1 MEMSG
6 NFQQEMPTHAFDC
19 GMQCGSLCSPVP
31 VQTPYASGCAGM
43 WPSSPLPAQI
53 NHLPHIQKPS
63 GVTGRTRRWSEE
75 YDPPLQ
81 SPASPP
87 VELRIFCPV
96 QGSRHRRAAKALQSS
111 RSLSTSRTRMRK
123 ASSPL
128 SHAKFELAAV
138 AALCRPGSAA
148 PASPRCLRQQQPH
161 FPPAASFVPGRQRLP
176 WSSSSPSA
184 SEGPA
189 FSPAGDPSACVLR
202 RTGKEGSNRC
212 NEDQLS
218 LSSKQIPWTPVD
230 SLPPGLP
237 SHAPPALN
245 EPRQQPE
252 GDTRWACVNSAK
264 IAAVKGQSTALNDV
278 TSGQLSS
285 SPLRRWQFLPLE
297 GTSTHESIFR
307 PQESPVRRVAAAG
320 ITCKGFP
327 YIAATKKPS
336 SSNVVLLPNKVE
348 YPPASAEPFVPHW
361 QAPLPAGYQS
371 IGPVPIEDQVS
382 PSSFSRDEARHE
394 QAADV
399 ITTFTTDRFWQLM
412 DVLGELQ
419 RGPTSLACSSVT
431 FDSVLLPGGEL
442 QYALI
447 EKGSFGRVFMG
458 THQGSKVAIKVPVE
472 EMLRSDSAGVM
483 ERTLNEWQILSM
495 CQHPNIVKL
504 VGGIVHGPFDVWL
517 VTHLANG
524 SDLHSRKY
532 SRDPLVQRT
541 ITPENGLYMC
551 RQLAAVVAYLHAPIP
566 GYKPV
571 IVHRD
576 IKPENVL
583 IADDWS
589 IQLCDFGDAEA
600 SPDGRVSR
608 ISGATWFYAPA
619 ELLRSSPV
627 ECTLSDPEAQLP
639 TFNEKW
645 DVWSMGCVFQ
655 EMFGLLNPMH
665 VHISS
670 RDSPPVI
677 YQKLR
682 AKAVVGALVPEIAK
696 EIQGIA
702 RTIIA
707 RCLEPDPDLRPSA
720 AEVLQMWSANDHEI
734 LKDISLGLGNYKDNP
749 MQGMQG
755 TRICPS
761 TTLRTY

>member
-1 MEMSG
+1 MAGTFLQELPKHGLGSAMHCSG
-6 NFQQEMPTHAFDC
+6 
-19 GMQCGSLCSPVP
+19 LCSPAP
-31 VQTPYASGCAGM
+31 CASRGAGM
-43 WPSSPLPAQI
+43 WPSSPLPGRM
-53 NHLPHIQKPS
+53 NHPSCLQKPNC
-63 GVTGRTRRWSEE
+63 VEPQVRRYGEE
-75 YDPPLQ
+75 YEHPGQ
-81 SPASPP
+81 QPASPP

-96 QGSRHRRAAKALQSS
+96 QASKQRRGAKPLHSS
-111 RSLSTSRTRMRK
+111 RSLSNSRTRIRR
-123 ASSPL
+123 ASPS
-128 SHAKFELAAV
+128 SSSVKFELAAV
-138 AALCRPGSAA
+138 AALCKPGSAA
-148 PASPRCLRQQQPH
+148 PAPPRCVRQQPH
-161 FPPAASFVPGRQRLP
+161 FPSAASFVPNRQRPP
-176 WSSSSPSA
+176 WTGGSHSAEKHGFWPASDSS
-184 SEGPA
+184 G
-189 FSPAGDPSACVLR
+189 CVIR
-202 RTGKEGSNRC
+202 RTGTEGSTRFNA
-212 NEDQLS
+212 E
-218 LSSKQIPWTPVD
+218 QISPTSQELPWTPVGP
-230 SLPPGLP
+230 LPPASPRDVLE
-237 SHAPPALN
+237 
-245 EPRQQPE
+245 EPRQPPE
-252 GDTRWACVNSAK
+252 ADTRRARVSPPIMSGGKEEGNAF
-264 IAAVKGQSTALNDV
+264 NM
-278 TSGQLSS
+278 TSGQLRS

-297 GTSTHESIFR
+297 GTGTHESPYR
-307 PQESPVRRVAAAG
+307 PQDSPVRRVAAAG

-327 YIAATKKPS
+327 YIAATQRPS
-336 SSNVVLLPNKVE
+336 SSNSVLLPNNAG
-348 YPPASAEPFVPHW
+348 YPPARVEAFVPQW
-361 QAPLPAGYQS
+361 QAPLPAGCRS
-371 IGPVPIEDQVS
+371 IGPVPVEDRAT
-382 PSSFSRDEARHE
+382 PLSFSRKEAQQLDNE
-394 QAADV
+394 EASNIV
-399 ITTFTTDRFWQLM
+399 TTFTTDRFWQLM
-412 DVLGELQ
+412 DVLAELQ
-419 RGPTSLACSSVT
+419 RGPTSLVSSSVT

-472 EMLRSDSAGVM
+472 DMLRSDSAGVM

-495 CQHPNIVKL
+495 CQHPNIVRL

-532 SRDPLVQRT
+532 SRDPLVRRV
-541 ITPENGLYMC
+541 ITPESALYMC

-566 GYKPV
+566 GCKPV

-583 IADDWS
+583 IAEDWS

-627 ECTLSDPEAQLP
+627 ECMLSDPEAQLP
-639 TFNEKW
+639 TLNEKW

-670 RDSPPVI
+670 RDSPAVI

-682 AKAVVGALVPEIAK
+682 AKAVVGSLVPEIAK

-707 RCLEPDPDLRPSA
+707 RCLEPDPELRPSA
-720 AEVLQMWSANDHEI
+720 AEVLQMWSASDHEI
-734 LKDISLGLGNYKDNP
+734 LKDISLEVGSYEDNA
-749 MQGMQG
+749 
-755 TRICPS
+755 
-761 TTLRTY
+761 LRETGVYGSNSLHIY

>member
-1 MEMSG
+1 MAGTFLREIPEHESG
-6 NFQQEMPTHAFDC
+6 S
-19 GMQCGSLCSPVP
+19 GMQCSSLCSPVLF
-31 VQTPYASGCAGM
+31 QTTYASGGARM
-43 WPSSPLPAQI
+43 WPSSPLPAKVD
-53 NHLPHIQKPS
+53 HPPPIQQPLKPLA
-63 GVTGRTRRWSEE
+63 RRWGEE
-75 YDPPLQ
+75 YDPPGQ
-81 SPASPP
+81 NPASLP
-87 VELRIFCPV
+87 VELRIFCPM
-96 QGSRHRRAAKALQSS
+96 QGSKQRRAAKPLHSS
-111 RSLSTSRTRMRK
+111 RSLSNNRMRVRK
-123 ASSPL
+123 ASSPH
-128 SHAKFELAAV
+128 SRAKFELAAV
-138 AALCRPGSAA
+138 AALCRRGSPA
-148 PASPRCLRQQQPH
+148 PASPRGVCQQPQ

-176 WSSSSPSA
+176 WSSSPSA
-184 SEGPA
+184 EGHA
-189 FSPAGDPSACVLR
+189 LSPAGDSSACVIR
-202 RTGKEGSNRC
+202 RKGREGSKGC
-212 NEDQLS
+212 NEDQVS
-218 LSSKQIPWTPVD
+218 PSSKQLPWTPVG

-237 SHAPPALN
+237 SHALK
-245 EPRQQPE
+245 ELRQSPKE
-252 GDTRWACVNSAK
+252 DTQWTCVNPSVM
-264 IAAVKGQSTALNDV
+264 AAVKGEGTALNM
-278 TSGQLSS
+278 TKGQLSS
-285 SPLRRWQFLPLE
+285 PPLRRWRFLPLE
-297 GTSTHESIFR
+297 GTKTHTSLFR
-307 PQESPVRRVAAAG
+307 PQDSPIRRVAAGG

-327 YIAATKKPS
+327 YITATNKPS
-336 SSNVVLLPNKVE
+336 SSNVVLLANKAG
-348 YPPASAEPFVPHW
+348 YPPASAEAFVPHW
-361 QAPLPAGYQS
+361 QAPLPADYQS
-371 IGPVPIEDQVS
+371 IGPVPVKDQVS
-382 PSSFSRDEARHE
+382 PLSFSRDEERQLADE

-399 ITTFTTDRFWQLM
+399 ITTVMTDRFWQLM
-412 DVLGELQ
+412 DVLAVLQ
-419 RGPTSLACSSVT
+419 RGPTSLVSSSVT

-472 EMLRSDSAGVM
+472 DMLRSDSAGVM

-495 CQHPNIVKL
+495 CQHPNIVRL

-517 VTHLANG
+517 VTRLANG

-532 SRDPLVQRT
+532 SRDPLVQRI

-566 GYKPV
+566 GCKPV

-670 RDSPPVI
+670 RDSPALI

-682 AKAVVGALVPEIAK
+682 AKAVVGALVPAIAK

-720 AEVLQMWSANDHEI
+720 AEVLRMWSASDHEI
-734 LKDISLGLGNYKDNP
+734 LKDIAFGLGNYKDNAV
-749 MQGMQG
+749 QETGLCG
-755 TRICPS
+755 S
-761 TTLRTY
+761 NSLHTY

>member
-1 MEMSG
+1 MTLG
-6 NFQQEMPTHAFDC
+6 RGGAR
-19 GMQCGSLCSPVP
+19 
-31 VQTPYASGCAGM
+31 M
-43 WPSSPLPAQI
+43 WPCSPLPNKKNQLSSI
-53 NHLPHIQKPS
+53 LKRSEPH
-63 GVTGRTRRWSEE
+63 TRRWDEE
-75 YDPPLQ
+75 CKQPGQ
-81 SPASPP
+81 QPASPR

-96 QGSRHRRAAKALQSS
+96 QASKHRQGGKPMHSS
-111 RSLSTSRTRMRK
+111 RSPSNSRKRLRK
-123 ASSPL
+123 ATPPHSP
-128 SHAKFELAAV
+128 AKLELAAV

-148 PASPRCLRQQQPH
+148 PASPRCIRQQPH
-161 FPPAASFVPGRQRLP
+161 FPSAASFVPGRQMLP
-176 WSSSSPSA
+176 WSSNYPV
-184 SEGPA
+184 EGPNFA
-189 FSPAGDPSACVLR
+189 PTGNSLASVIR
-202 RTGKEGSNRC
+202 RTGREGSKRC
-212 NEDQLS
+212 NGEQVS
-218 LSSKQIPWTPVD
+218 PSSKQLPWTPVGP
-230 SLPPGLP
+230 LPPRPP
-237 SHAPPALN
+237 SHAP
-245 EPRQQPE
+245 EEHRQPPE
-252 GDTRWACVNSAK
+252 EDTRWACVNPP
-264 IAAVKGQSTALNDV
+264 IMAAGKGESTAFNM
-278 TSGQLSS
+278 TCGQLSS
-285 SPLRRWQFLPLE
+285 SPLRRWQFLPFE
-297 GTSTHESIFR
+297 GTGTHESLFR

-327 YIAATKKPS
+327 YIAATEKPS
-336 SSNVVLLPNKVE
+336 SSNVVLLPNNAG
-348 YPPASAEPFVPHW
+348 YPPASAEAFVPHW
-361 QAPLPAGYQS
+361 QATLPAGYQF
-371 IGPVPIEDQVS
+371 IGPVPVEDQVS
-382 PSSFSRDEARHE
+382 PVSFTKDEARQLANE

-399 ITTFTTDRFWQLM
+399 VTTFTTDRFWQLM
-412 DVLGELQ
+412 DVLAELQ
-419 RGPTSLACSSVT
+419 RGPTSLVSNSVT

-472 EMLRSDSAGVM
+472 DMLRSDSAGVI

-495 CQHPNIVKL
+495 CQHPNIVRL

-532 SRDPLVQRT
+532 SRDPLVQRV
-541 ITPENGLYMC
+541 ITAENGLYMC

-566 GYKPV
+566 GCKPV

-627 ECTLSDPEAQLP
+627 ECMLSDPEAQLP

-655 EMFGLLNPMH
+655 EMFGLLSPMH

-682 AKAVVGALVPEIAK
+682 AKAVVGALVPEIAT

-707 RCLEPDPDLRPSA
+707 RCLEPDPELRPSA
-720 AEVLQMWSANDHEI
+720 AEVLQMWSASDNEI
-734 LKDISLGLGNYKDNP
+734 LKDIALGVGSYKDNA
-749 MQGMQG
+749 
-755 TRICPS
+755 
-761 TTLRTY
+761 LRETGVYGSNYLHTY